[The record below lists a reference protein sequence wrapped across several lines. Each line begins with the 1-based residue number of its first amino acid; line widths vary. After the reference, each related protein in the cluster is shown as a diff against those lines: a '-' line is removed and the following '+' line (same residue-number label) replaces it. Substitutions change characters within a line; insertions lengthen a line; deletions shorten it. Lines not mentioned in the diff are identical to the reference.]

1 MNAFNVLTF
10 IQARTDKNKFIQ
22 IKNINTFSILAF
34 IQARIDNNKFMQIKN
49 RQGLVLICLKSTKS
63 TKVLTCLKS
72 VSKKQPPM
80 YCESMEKS
88 IESKMTYLVSK
99 PESDFNFVI
108 NSVSDFDSDSDS
120 DSDFSSAAIN
130 LIIFVIFLSYLHPSK

>member
-10 IQARTDKNKFIQ
+10 IQTRTDKNKFIE

-34 IQARIDNNKFMQIKN
+34 IQGPIDNNKFMQIKN

-63 TKVLTCLKS
+63 TKVLHCLKS
-72 VSKKQPPM
+72 VSKKQLSM

-88 IESKMTYLVSK
+88 IESKITYLLSRS
-99 PESDFNFVI
+99 ESDFNFVI
-108 NSVSDFDSDSDS
+108 NSVSDFDSGS

-130 LIIFVIFLSYLHPSK
+130 LIIFVIFLSDLHPSK